1 MNWTKSRAMAL
12 GRRVQLLGEK
22 MVEKYAIAVACLL
35 VALSLGCD
43 RPEKDRQVE
52 EVVAKTIVAVGDS
65 LTAGYGVNIDESYP
79 AVLEEKLRQAGYAY
93 QVINA
98 GVSGETSSGTLARL
112 DWLLTLNPD
121 AVILT
126 IGANDGLRAIDPDL
140 VEANLRQIIEQLQ
153 QRDIV
158 VIFAGMK
165 MVANLGPGYV
175 SRFNRIY
182 PSLAREYGVAF
193 YPFFLDGVAMQP
205 AYNLADGIHPN
216 AAGYHIIADN
226 LYPVVLEALA
236 GGQGQ

>member
-1 MNWTKSRAMAL
+1 MNWAKSLALAPGQRAHLFGEIML
-12 GRRVQLLGEK
+12 G
-22 MVEKYAIAVACLL
+22 KYAGAVLCLL
-35 VALSLGCD
+35 VALGLGCD
-43 RPEKDRQVE
+43 RPEKERQVE
-52 EVVAKTIVAVGDS
+52 EEVTKTIVAVGDS

-79 AVLEEKLRQAGYAY
+79 AVLEDKLRQAGYAY

-112 DWLLTLNPD
+112 DWVLTLDPD
-121 AVILT
+121 VVILT

-158 VIFAGMK
+158 VILAGMK

-193 YPFFLDGVAMQP
+193 YPFFLDGVAMQS

-226 LYPVVLEALA
+226 IYPVVLEALA